1 MLLRVAASAVQHELL
16 LHARCSRP
24 SPPAALRFLHA
35 RGIAHRD
42 IKPENVLIGL
52 QEGAQDAR
60 HALLALTEAAG
71 AGVGA
76 AADVPGA
83 ATDVPR
89 AATDLPRAATDL
101 PDAGMPHGATSDTV
115 DTCSSAASVSV
126 ASVALEHG
134 FAPTDPL
141 LGPWPAVREEL
152 LRLVGTVNRRGDQ
165 AATVDPAVRSA
176 AVRRLRSTFMVKLC
190 DFGSSAIQR
199 GSEVGQAP
207 IVGHSACGSRRFASP
222 EVVRAMDMG
231 KRPEIAHLIWP
242 GTLEQWDTV
251 VQRGYDAAAC
261 DVYSFGLLVYAL
273 ASGHLPYA
281 AASLQEKM
289 YRRFVATLFPHV
301 RHSVIGAPGSELWSV
316 KVNGP
321 QLRRWRWP
329 SHFSPAL
336 KHLLMHCL
344 SPLPHERM
352 TMEEVLQHPWF
363 EQPQWRP
370 EAVPD
375 PPAVPIEAAARET
388 SNPPPAV
395 PSVTLPALSPGP
407 GGATTSAGMPTQHR
421 RGGAGGSGSVTPGLG
436 SSGLEGDEDRATLRS
451 AQAEPRGMSGMSSV
465 FSSGVGSRGGW
476 DDSSGLVSPGA
487 VAAAASPARAVL
499 SPPRGGG
506 ARAPQHP
513 PPSGSTL
520 MQTPLPDVLE
530 GTGE

>member
-1 MLLRVAASAVQHELL
+1 MAGKETSDAAFVGKGGQGRVFLSTHRGKETATKVVPAASRAASEAEIRAVRRHRNRHIHLVPVYTVFGFDPGEGAEGLV
-16 LHARCSRP
+16 
-24 SPPAALRFLHA
+24 PPGEAQADDTIIVMERAVADIHVIMSHNTHGLGESAFVREWAMQLGHALRFLHA

-207 IVGHSACGSRRFASP
+207 IMGHSACGSRRFASP

-301 RHSVIGAPGSELWSV
+301 RHSVIGARGSELWSV

-321 QLRRWRWP
+321 QLRR
-329 SHFSPAL
+329 
-336 KHLLMHCL
+336 
-344 SPLPHERM
+344 
-352 TMEEVLQHPWF
+352 
-363 EQPQWRP
+363 
-370 EAVPD
+370 
-375 PPAVPIEAAARET
+375 
-388 SNPPPAV
+388 
-395 PSVTLPALSPGP
+395 
-407 GGATTSAGMPTQHR
+407 
-421 RGGAGGSGSVTPGLG
+421 
-436 SSGLEGDEDRATLRS
+436 
-451 AQAEPRGMSGMSSV
+451 
-465 FSSGVGSRGGW
+465 
-476 DDSSGLVSPGA
+476 
-487 VAAAASPARAVL
+487 
-499 SPPRGGG
+499 
-506 ARAPQHP
+506 
-513 PPSGSTL
+513 
-520 MQTPLPDVLE
+520 
-530 GTGE
+530 